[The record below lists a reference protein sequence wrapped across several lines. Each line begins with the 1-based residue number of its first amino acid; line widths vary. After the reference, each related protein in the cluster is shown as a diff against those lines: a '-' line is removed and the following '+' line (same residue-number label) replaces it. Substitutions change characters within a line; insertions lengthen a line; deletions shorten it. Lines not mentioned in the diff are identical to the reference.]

1 MCWKDWKSLRRPHFP
16 LHLRRATRAGTS
28 STIMMHLHHVD
39 DVARIGYRHLILQ
52 LQYYKAWQLMTVRL
66 QRQSRPK
73 QDLATAHALQ
83 DRWPA
88 GYCSG
93 YLFRR
98 PPGSAGGV
106 PWHDMPWHQWPGAQ
120 LWLRPPR
127 IAVKIAIFKAQTDAI
142 NGPIRRIILPYPAS
156 IWVQYCSLTSFALA
170 NLQESN
176 SRKLN
181 GFDSR
186 DLQDECETI

>member
-98 PPGSAGGV
+98 PPGSAGV
-106 PWHDMPWHQWPGAQ
+106 PWHVTWSSVITTGAQDCHFQSPNRCHQWTHPTHHPAISCLHLSAVLLVDLLCACKPAGIEQQETQ
-120 LWLRPPR
+120 LVWLQRPPR
-127 IAVKIAIFKAQTDAI
+127 WMR
-142 NGPIRRIILPYPAS
+142 NYL
-156 IWVQYCSLTSFALA
+156 
-170 NLQESN
+170 E
-176 SRKLN
+176 
-181 GFDSR
+181 
-186 DLQDECETI
+186 